1 MSSELPAGLI
11 GKAVKRKEDRRF
23 LTGKGRYVDD
33 IHRPGELWAV
43 FVRSPHAHARVKGVD
58 KDAALAAPGVVGVFT
73 GADMAVDNWGS
84 IPCGWVVTDR
94 HGEPHKAV
102 PHHALTPDRARY
114 VGDHVAIVIAE
125 TASQARDAAEL
136 VEVDYEVLEAN
147 VDVTNAMQAAQM
159 HDDAPRNLC
168 YDWVLGDEGEIDA
181 AFAKAHHIARL
192 DLVNNRLIPNPMEPR
207 AAIAEYDVAS
217 DGYTLWSTSQ
227 NPHMLRWMLSGA
239 VTGIP
244 ETKIRVIAPD
254 VGGGFGTKIYCYPEE
269 TACLWATR
277 QVGRPV
283 RWTADR
289 VESFLGDA
297 HARDHF
303 TRVELALDEAGQ
315 FLGLKVDT
323 TASMGAYLSN
333 YATSIPTYFYATL
346 LAGTY
351 RTPVIYCN
359 VKAVFTNTAPVD
371 AYRGAGRPE
380 AAYLVERIVDIAAN
394 EMGIDAIELRRRNFI
409 RPTDFP
415 YETPVALTYDI
426 GDYEASLDAALG
438 MIDYDGF
445 AKRKNESS
453 ARGKLRGIGLACYI
467 EACGVAPS
475 ALIGKFGAGAGLWE
489 SAQIRFNA
497 TGTVFV
503 LTGTHAHGQG
513 HETTFAQV
521 VSDMLGVP
529 MESIELVHGDTS
541 QVPMGMGTYGS
552 RSLAVG
558 GSAIVRACDKI
569 IEKGR
574 KIAAHMLES
583 AVDDIEFKRGSFSVK
598 GTDRAKTM
606 AEIALAAYVPLD
618 YPSGLEPG
626 LDETAFY
633 DPLNFTYPA
642 GTHICEVEVDPD
654 TGVVD
659 IVDWVAVDDF
669 GTVINPM
676 IVEGQI
682 HGGLAQGIGQAM
694 LENGVYDPDSG
705 QLIAGSF
712 MDYCMPR
719 TDDLPSFRVGF
730 TETACTHN
738 PLGAKGCGEAGAIAA
753 PPTLINAICNALG
766 VRHIDMPATNEKVWQ
781 AAQGA
786 SAGP

>member
-1 MSSELPAGLI
+1 MNSELPTGLI
-11 GKAVKRKEDRRF
+11 GTSVKRREDRRF

-33 IHRPGELWAV
+33 IHRPGELRAA

-58 KDAALAAPGVVGVFT
+58 KDAALAAPGVVDVFT
-73 GADMAVDNWGS
+73 GADMAADDWGS

-102 PHHALTPDRARY
+102 PHYALTPDKARY

-136 VEVDYEVLEAN
+136 VDVDYEVLEAN
-147 VDVTNAMQAAQM
+147 VDVTTAMQAAQM
-159 HDDAPRNLC
+159 HDDAPNNLC

-244 ETKIRVIAPD
+244 ETRIRVIAPD

-289 VESFLGDA
+289 VESFLADA

-351 RTPVIYCN
+351 KTPVIYCN
-359 VKAVFTNTAPVD
+359 VKAVFTNTSPVD

-380 AAYLVERIVDIAAN
+380 AAYLIERIVDIAAS

-409 RPTDFP
+409 RPADFP
-415 YETPVALTYDI
+415 YRTPVALTYDI
-426 GDYEASLDAALG
+426 GDYEASLDAALS

-445 AKRKNESS
+445 AKRKSESS
-453 ARGKLRGIGLACYI
+453 ARGKLRGIGVSCYI

-513 HETTFAQV
+513 HETTFTQI

-583 AVDDIEFKRGSFSVK
+583 AVDDIEFKAGSFSVK
-598 GTDRAKTM
+598 GTDRIKTIG
-606 AEIALAAYVPLD
+606 EVALAAYVPLD
-618 YPSGLEPG
+618 YPSDLEPG
-626 LDETAFY
+626 LDETSFY

-642 GTHICEVEVDPD
+642 GTHIGEVEVDPD

-694 LENGVYDPDSG
+694 LENGVYDPASG

-719 TDDLPSFRVGF
+719 SDDLPSFRIGF
-730 TETACTHN
+730 TKTACTHN
-738 PLGAKGCGEAGAIAA
+738 PIGAKGCGEAGAIAA

-766 VRHIDMPATNEKVWQ
+766 VRHIDMPATNEKVWK
-781 AAQGA
+781 AAQGT
-786 SAGP
+786 SAGQ

>member
-1 MSSELPAGLI
+1 MNSELPTGLI
-11 GKAVKRKEDRRF
+11 GRAVRRKEDRRF

-58 KDAALAAPGVVGVFT
+58 KDAALAAPGVVDVFT
-73 GADMAVDNWGS
+73 GADMAADDWGS

-102 PHHALTPDRARY
+102 PHYALTPDKARY

-136 VEVDYEVLEAN
+136 VDVDFEVLESN
-147 VDVTNAMQAAQM
+147 VEVTNAMQAAQM
-159 HDDAPRNLC
+159 HDDAPHNLC
-168 YDWVLGDEGEIDA
+168 YDWVLGDEGDIDA
-181 AFAKAHHIARL
+181 AFAKAHHIAGL
-192 DLVNNRLIPNPMEPR
+192 DLVNNRLIPSPMEPR

-289 VESFLGDA
+289 VESFLADA

-303 TRVELALDEAGQ
+303 TRVELALDEEGQ

-380 AAYLVERIVDIAAN
+380 AAYLIERIVDIAAD

-409 RPTDFP
+409 RPVDFP
-415 YETPVALTYDI
+415 YQTPVALTYDI
-426 GDYEASLDAALG
+426 GDYEASLDAALS
-438 MIDYDGF
+438 MVDYDGF
-445 AKRKNESS
+445 AKRKNESNT
-453 ARGKLRGIGLACYI
+453 RGKLRGIGVSCYI

-513 HETTFAQV
+513 HETTFTQI

-583 AVDDIEFKRGSFSVK
+583 AVDDIEFKSGSFSVT
-598 GTDRAKTM
+598 GTDRIKTI
-606 AEIALAAYVPLD
+606 EEVALAAYVPLD
-618 YPSGLEPG
+618 YPSDLEPG

-694 LENGVYDPDSG
+694 LENGVYDPASG

-719 TDDLPSFRVGF
+719 TDDLPSFRIGF

-781 AAQGA
+781 AIQGA
-786 SAGP
+786 SAGR

>member
-1 MSSELPAGLI
+1 
-11 GKAVKRKEDRRF
+11 
-23 LTGKGRYVDD
+23 
-33 IHRPGELWAV
+33 
-43 FVRSPHAHARVKGVD
+43 
-58 KDAALAAPGVVGVFT
+58 
-73 GADMAVDNWGS
+73 
-84 IPCGWVVTDR
+84 
-94 HGEPHKAV
+94 
-102 PHHALTPDRARY
+102 
-114 VGDHVAIVIAE
+114 
-125 TASQARDAAEL
+125 
-136 VEVDYEVLEAN
+136 
-147 VDVTNAMQAAQM
+147 
-159 HDDAPRNLC
+159 
-168 YDWVLGDEGEIDA
+168 
-181 AFAKAHHIARL
+181 
-192 DLVNNRLIPNPMEPR
+192 
-207 AAIAEYDVAS
+207 
-217 DGYTLWSTSQ
+217 
-227 NPHMLRWMLSGA
+227 
-239 VTGIP
+239 
-244 ETKIRVIAPD
+244 
-254 VGGGFGTKIYCYPEE
+254 
-269 TACLWATR
+269 
-277 QVGRPV
+277 
-283 RWTADR
+283 
-289 VESFLGDA
+289 
-297 HARDHF
+297 
-303 TRVELALDEAGQ
+303 
-315 FLGLKVDT
+315 
-323 TASMGAYLSN
+323 
-333 YATSIPTYFYATL
+333 
-346 LAGTY
+346 
-351 RTPVIYCN
+351 
-359 VKAVFTNTAPVD
+359 
-371 AYRGAGRPE
+371 
-380 AAYLVERIVDIAAN
+380 
-394 EMGIDAIELRRRNFI
+394 
-409 RPTDFP
+409 
-415 YETPVALTYDI
+415 
-426 GDYEASLDAALG
+426 

-445 AKRKNESS
+445 AKRKNESN
-453 ARGKLRGIGLACYI
+453 ARGKLRGIGLSCYI

-513 HETTFAQV
+513 HETTFTQI

-558 GSAIVRACDKI
+558 GSAIVRACGKI

-583 AVDDIEFKRGSFSVK
+583 AVDDIEFKSGSFIVK
-598 GTDRAKTM
+598 GTDKIKTI
-606 AEIALAAYVPLD
+606 EEVALAAYVPLD
-618 YPSGLEPG
+618 YPSDLEPG

-694 LENGVYDPDSG
+694 LENGVYDPVSG

-719 TDDLPSFRVGF
+719 TDDLPSFRIGF

-781 AAQGA
+781 AVQGT
-786 SAGP
+786 SAGLQSR